1 MTRYV
6 LRLAAAAALL
16 LLLAAPALAQG
27 RIVFTDPGGR
37 LDRAAV
43 QRAAQPLI
51 NRGAEVAIYLV
62 QSGDASDFRSR
73 LTKDGLL
80 RDGLYR
86 TKMIAIY
93 VALDSRYSSISSG
106 DGWNEALAVNNNRD
120 LIRTQKLN
128 PGLSSSDY
136 TGAFTATLGAIEA
149 AIVSPP
155 SPNGSLNVSTTPLAI
170 LTQKLN
176 PGLSSS
182 DYTGAFTATLGAIE
196 AAIVSPPSPN
206 GSLNVS
212 TTPLAILGLV
222 LALTIGGG
230 ALYAG
235 RRRAA
240 KIKADADRQLKD
252 AREGAAALITEL
264 GQRFRNAEEK
274 AQYDRVSYAPRD
286 VDRLHEAQAAAK
298 DRFVTVQTRFD
309 DVGEHLERDEKPQ
322 LAQINATAAAYIQVR
337 DEAASVVE
345 NLAAVEQIRA
355 SLDELARQAPGEIAR
370 AKKS

>member
-120 LIRTQKLN
+120 LIR
-128 PGLSSSDY
+128 
-136 TGAFTATLGAIEA
+136 
-149 AIVSPP
+149 
-155 SPNGSLNVSTTPLAI
+155 
-170 LTQKLN
+170 TQKLN

>member
-73 LTKDGLL
+73 LTKDGLV
-80 RDGLYR
+80 RDSLYR

-93 VALDSRYSSISSG
+93 VALDSGYSSISSG

-120 LIRTQKLN
+120 LIR
-128 PGLSSSDY
+128 
-136 TGAFTATLGAIEA
+136 
-149 AIVSPP
+149 
-155 SPNGSLNVSTTPLAI
+155 
-170 LTQKLN
+170 TQKLN

>member
-1 MTRYV
+1 MTRYA
-6 LRLAAAAALL
+6 LRLAAATVIL

-27 RIVFTDPGGR
+27 RIVFTDPGGL
-37 LDRAAV
+37 LDRAAI

-62 QSGDASDFRSR
+62 PSGDNSDFRSR

-80 RDGLYR
+80 RDSLYR

-93 VALDSRYSSISSG
+93 VALDSRYSVISSG
-106 DGWNEALAVNNNRD
+106 DGWNAALAVNDNRD

-128 PGLSSSDY
+128 PGLSSKDY
-136 TGAFTATLGAIEA
+136 TAAFTATLGAIEA

-155 SPNGSLNVSTTPLAI
+155 SPNGSLNIST
-170 LTQKLN
+170 
-176 PGLSSS
+176 
-182 DYTGAFTATLGAIE
+182 
-196 AAIVSPPSPN
+196 V
-206 GSLNVS
+206 
-212 TTPLAILGLV
+212 PLAILGLV
-222 LALTIGGG
+222 LAVAIGGG
-230 ALYAG
+230 ALYTS

-252 AREGAAALITEL
+252 AREGAAALITDL

-286 VDRLHEAQAAAK
+286 IDRLRDAQAAAK
-298 DRFVTVQTRFD
+298 DRFVTVQTHFD
-309 DVGEHLERDEKPQ
+309 DVGEQLERDEKPQ
-322 LAQINATAAAYIQVR
+322 LAQINASAAAYIQVR
-337 DEAASVVE
+337 DEAASVAE

-355 SLDELARQAPGEIAR
+355 NLDELARQAPGEIAR

>member
-73 LTKDGLL
+73 LTKDGLV
-80 RDGLYR
+80 RDSLYR

-120 LIRTQKLN
+120 LIR
-128 PGLSSSDY
+128 
-136 TGAFTATLGAIEA
+136 
-149 AIVSPP
+149 
-155 SPNGSLNVSTTPLAI
+155 
-170 LTQKLN
+170 TQKLN

>member
-1 MTRYV
+1 MTRSV
-6 LRLAAAAALL
+6 LRLVAAAVLL

-27 RIVFTDPGGR
+27 RIVFTDPGGL

-51 NRGAEVAIYLV
+51 NRGAEVAVYLV
-62 QSGDASDFRSR
+62 PSGDINDFHSR

-80 RDGLYR
+80 RDSLYR

-106 DGWNEALAVNNNRD
+106 DGWNEALTVNNNRD

-128 PGLSSSDY
+128 PGLSSKDY
-136 TGAFTATLGAIEA
+136 TAAFTATLGAIEA

-155 SPNGSLNVSTTPLAI
+155 SPNGSLNIST
-170 LTQKLN
+170 
-176 PGLSSS
+176 
-182 DYTGAFTATLGAIE
+182 
-196 AAIVSPPSPN
+196 V
-206 GSLNVS
+206 
-212 TTPLAILGLV
+212 PLAILGLV
-222 LALTIGGG
+222 LAVAIGGG
-230 ALYAG
+230 ALYTS

-252 AREGAAALITEL
+252 AREGAAALITDL

-274 AQYDRVSYAPRD
+274 AQYDQVSYAPRD
-286 VDRLHEAQAAAK
+286 VDRLREAQAAAK
-298 DRFVTVQTRFD
+298 DRFVTVQTHFD
-309 DVGEHLERDEKPQ
+309 DVGEQLERDEKPQ
-322 LAQINATAAAYIQVR
+322 LAQINASAAAYIQVR
-337 DEAASVVE
+337 DEAASVAE
-345 NLAAVEQIRA
+345 NLAAVEQIRT